1 MIGMLFMDGENATSS
16 RSARNVILEP
26 KNLFN
31 SGVGFRGWAKVIDL
45 AVTIWWRSECLAMP
59 KGSKMKAIRERSNL
73 PYHFSFPNI

>member
-45 AVTIWWRSECLAMP
+45 AVTCRLVI
-59 KGSKMKAIRERSNL
+59 
-73 PYHFSFPNI
+73 